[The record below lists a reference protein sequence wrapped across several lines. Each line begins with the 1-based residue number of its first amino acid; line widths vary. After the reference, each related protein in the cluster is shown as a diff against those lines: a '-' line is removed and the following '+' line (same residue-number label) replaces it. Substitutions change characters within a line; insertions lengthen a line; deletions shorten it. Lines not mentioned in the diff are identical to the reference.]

1 MATSEAELHRALRD
15 APAIRTGG
23 QAAGLPTSF
32 SFFFFLVKKKDT
44 FNQEFTVLLPKKIN
58 AVAEDIFSKGFDN
71 GFFMCYNKRSIR
83 FHLSDSRN
91 EAE

>member
-23 QAAGLPTSF
+23 QAAGLSTSF

-44 FNQEFTVLLPKKIN
+44 CKHEF
-58 AVAEDIFSKGFDN
+58 IFPSFHQAHVKYPISDA
-71 GFFMCYNKRSIR
+71 KPPARSIR
-83 FHLSDSRN
+83 NARAVFYGLLLI
-91 EAE
+91 

>member
-1 MATSEAELHRALRD
+1 MVTSEAELQRALRGD
-15 APAIRTGG
+15 ARHSHRRSSRRLAN
-23 QAAGLPTSF
+23 
-32 SFFFFLVKKKDT
+32 FFFVLFLFGKEKGHLQPRIYRFVA
-44 FNQEFTVLLPKKIN
+44 EKIN

-71 GFFMCYNKRSIR
+71 SFFMCYNKRSIR

>member
-1 MATSEAELHRALRD
+1 MVTSEAELQRALRGD
-15 APAIRTGG
+15 ARHSHRRSSRRLAN
-23 QAAGLPTSF
+23 
-32 SFFFFLVKKKDT
+32 FFFFLVKKKDT

>member
-44 FNQEFTVLLPKKIN
+44 FKQEFTVHYRILRKIGS
-58 AVAEDIFSKGFDN
+58 AAEL
-71 GFFMCYNKRSIR
+71 C
-83 FHLSDSRN
+83 
-91 EAE
+91 AE